1 VIKVNLISGGTY
13 YLNPECIER
22 IYATAPLPNNSVIV
36 LSNGHPDMAVV
47 ESTDTLIN
55 AIRSDKRAGH

>member
-1 VIKVNLISGGTY
+1 MITVNLLSGGTY

-47 ESTDTLIN
+47 ESTAALIS
-55 AIRSDKRAGH
+55 AIRSNRRAGQ